1 MDIQKVN
8 VSKLIPA
15 DYNPRIELKPG
26 DKEYEKLKKS
36 IQEFGFVEPVI
47 WNKNTGHVVG
57 GHQRLSVLKDLGY
70 KEVDCV
76 VINIDEV
83 KEKALNIALN
93 KIQGDW
99 DNDKLSELLAE
110 LDSSNFDVALTGFD
124 LAEIDEILDE
134 FYSKD
139 SVQDNFDVTEEH
151 EKIEKQGAITKPGD
165 IWLLGEH
172 RLMCGDSRNE
182 SDFAKL
188 MQGAKAQVTVTSP
201 PYGVGKEYEEQ
212 GIKPW
217 LETMRPVVKNVAKYS
232 GIVCWN
238 LGDLYSTGGQF
249 IEPTTAYSVDLF
261 REQGF
266 RPLWIRIWKK
276 QGMNF
281 GNAPYH
287 LVTNKPVQQ
296 FEYVSAFSGKGDNA
310 EYNDQ
315 EYEWVSAFASH
326 SFKFV
331 RRLTKEER
339 KKWGYSAIWEINTVK
354 VNKDHPAMF
363 PVELPW
369 RCIKM
374 HSDKGDIVLEPFCG
388 SGTTI
393 IASEQL
399 ERKCYAMEKELSY
412 CDLAVKRW
420 EEFTGKKAK
429 LLDFSEK
436 KSD

>member
-1 MDIQKVN
+1 M
-8 VSKLIPA
+8 A
-15 DYNPRIELKPG
+15 
-26 DKEYEKLKKS
+26 
-36 IQEFGFVEPVI
+36 
-47 WNKNTGHVVG
+47 
-57 GHQRLSVLKDLGY
+57 SV
-70 KEVDCV
+70 C
-76 VINIDEV
+76 
-83 KEKALNIALN
+83 
-93 KIQGDW
+93 
-99 DNDKLSELLAE
+99 
-110 LDSSNFDVALTGFD
+110 
-124 LAEIDEILDE
+124 
-134 FYSKD
+134 
-139 SVQDNFDVTEEH
+139 
-151 EKIEKQGAITKPGD
+151 
-165 IWLLGEH
+165 
-172 RLMCGDSRNE
+172 
-182 SDFAKL
+182 
-188 MQGAKAQVTVTSP
+188 
-201 PYGVGKEYEEQ
+201 
-212 GIKPW
+212 
-217 LETMRPVVKNVAKYS
+217 

-399 ERKCYAMEKELSY
+399 ERKCYAMEKEPSY

-420 EEFTGKKAK
+420 EEFTGKKAQRLTNEDK
-429 LLDFSEK
+429 
-436 KSD
+436 